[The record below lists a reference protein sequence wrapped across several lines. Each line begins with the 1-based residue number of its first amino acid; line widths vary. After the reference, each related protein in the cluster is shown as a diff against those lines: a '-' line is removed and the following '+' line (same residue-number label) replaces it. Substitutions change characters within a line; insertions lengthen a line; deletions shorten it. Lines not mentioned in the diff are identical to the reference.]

1 MAENFDDLKKQ
12 IAQLKKEIKNLGG
25 DTFTD
30 MDAAIKSFGGGVEG
44 ARKVIVD
51 MKRDVADL
59 RDTFGTVSTTLRNI
73 VADLKGTPDYVKDTT
88 KSFNKL
94 EDLTRKI
101 AEHKKD
107 EEVLTIKQ
115 LKGIQKQ
122 TTAEVEKLGI
132 LVKGAN
138 AAFKLTDAYKEAN
151 DTLNKKNGLLKDI
164 NEKVEEELN
173 TEKQIQKNLGVTGGL
188 FKGITKS
195 LEHIGI
201 ESEHFEHINKDL
213 REAAKNGNSFK
224 VLGAGVKSV
233 GSSIKEAFSDPL
245 VQVAALGK
253 LLHGIIE
260 YANEF
265 DNETIKIQRDLG
277 LSKDAAFEMNMELE
291 HTAQHIGRTH
301 KDAVQANADMNAF
314 LGTNVMLSE
323 KQLKDQI
330 SLTKNAGLEADVREG
345 IYKFSQLTGKTQEE
359 VFNSIGKQ
367 NKGVLSNKKVLS
379 EVAKTSGQLA
389 AQYKNNPDLIG
400 KAVIQAQKLGMT
412 LEQTKKISQ
421 GLLNFED
428 SIAAEMEAE
437 LLTGEDL
444 NLERARGLA
453 LQGDTAGAAEELM
466 KNLGPNGLQKFQK
479 MMPIQQEAYAKA
491 LGMSADELGDSLVR
505 QKQLNVLGVQGK
517 LELQKKVEALKAAGK
532 EEQAAELERFAIKR
546 GRLDLAEQDL
556 SLSEKSAESAEKL
569 KESFNKFMV
578 GPVSKAMDFFTNT
591 MQAISDSPML
601 QGLVGFVGL
610 AATATGMIMVGK
622 SILKAFQS
630 PLGTEKNKMHVIVDG
645 GGGSDG
651 GGGDDDGYD
660 GPRTKSGKPDKR
672 SKAYRNR
679 NKNKKNRKRK
689 GMVGKLM
696 GGLSM
701 VGSLMGMGGDDEE
714 EGGGD
719 DLASS
724 AMDMVSSTSG
734 SKGGFFSN
742 MMGKASKMVSNLN
755 PMKALKSAFSGPNLK
770 KIVGYLPKVGKLA
783 QLAMTAY
790 SLYSGAKGIAG
801 AAQGGAS
808 YQDVGKEAVQ
818 SLGDLGGTVIG
829 GIVGSL
835 IPGAGTFIGGLLGGM
850 GGSALAGLIADN
862 VDLTGFGK
870 AVVDVLGPGK
880 PMATGGIVTGPTRA
894 LIGEAGSEAVIPL
907 DKFYAKLDELI
918 SVVKSG
924 GHVYL
929 DGTKVGTAMN
939 VSTYRVQ

>member
-1 MAENFDDLKKQ
+1 
-12 IAQLKKEIKNLGG
+12 
-25 DTFTD
+25 
-30 MDAAIKSFGGGVEG
+30 
-44 ARKVIVD
+44 
-51 MKRDVADL
+51 
-59 RDTFGTVSTTLRNI
+59 
-73 VADLKGTPDYVKDTT
+73 
-88 KSFNKL
+88 
-94 EDLTRKI
+94 
-101 AEHKKD
+101 
-107 EEVLTIKQ
+107 
-115 LKGIQKQ
+115 
-122 TTAEVEKLGI
+122 
-132 LVKGAN
+132 
-138 AAFKLTDAYKEAN
+138 
-151 DTLNKKNGLLKDI
+151 
-164 NEKVEEELN
+164 
-173 TEKQIQKNLGVTGGL
+173 
-188 FKGITKS
+188 
-195 LEHIGI
+195 
-201 ESEHFEHINKDL
+201 
-213 REAAKNGNSFK
+213 
-224 VLGAGVKSV
+224 
-233 GSSIKEAFSDPL
+233 
-245 VQVAALGK
+245 
-253 LLHGIIE
+253 
-260 YANEF
+260 
-265 DNETIKIQRDLG
+265 
-277 LSKDAAFEMNMELE
+277 
-291 HTAQHIGRTH
+291 
-301 KDAVQANADMNAF
+301 
-314 LGTNVMLSE
+314 
-323 KQLKDQI
+323 
-330 SLTKNAGLEADVREG
+330 
-345 IYKFSQLTGKTQEE
+345 
-359 VFNSIGKQ
+359 
-367 NKGVLSNKKVLS
+367 
-379 EVAKTSGQLA
+379 
-389 AQYKNNPDLIG
+389 
-400 KAVIQAQKLGMT
+400 MT
-412 LEQTKKISQ
+412 LEQTKKITS

-437 LLTGEDL
+437 LLTGQDL
-444 NLERARGLA
+444 NLEKARGLA

-466 KNLGPNGLQKFQK
+466 KNLGPNGLAKFQK
-479 MMPIQQEAYAKA
+479 MNVIQQEAYAKA

-505 QKQLNVLGVQGK
+505 QKQLNVLTTQDK
-517 LELQKKVEALKAAGK
+517 SELQKKVDALKAEGK
-532 EEQAAELERFAIKR
+532 EEKAAELERLAIENKSVT
-546 GRLDLAEQDL
+546 LAEQKL
-556 SLSEKSAESAEKL
+556 TLSEKSAESAEKL

-591 MQAISDSPML
+591 MKAISDSPIL
-601 QGLVGFVGL
+601 QGLVGAVGV
-610 AATATGMIMVGK
+610 AATATGMLMVGK

-645 GGGSDG
+645 GGGSGG
-651 GGGDDDGYD
+651 GGGDDDAGYD

-679 NKNKKNRKRK
+679 NKNKKSRGGKRK
-689 GMVGKLM
+689 GIIGKAL

-701 VGSLMGMGGDDEE
+701 AGSLLGLGGDDEE
-714 EGGGD
+714 EGGD

-724 AMDMVSSTSG
+724 AMDMASSTSG
-734 SKGGFFSN
+734 SKGGFFSKMMSGASN
-742 MMGKASKMVSNLN
+742 MMSNLN

-790 SLYSGAKGIAG
+790 SMYSGAKGIAG

-870 AVVDVLGPGK
+870 TVVDVLGPGK